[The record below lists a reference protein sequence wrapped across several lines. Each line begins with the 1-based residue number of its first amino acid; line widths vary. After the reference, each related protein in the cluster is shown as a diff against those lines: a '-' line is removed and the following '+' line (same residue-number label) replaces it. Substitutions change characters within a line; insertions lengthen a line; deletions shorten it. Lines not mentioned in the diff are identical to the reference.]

1 MAVAVKCGE
10 PNPEAPGMTCY
21 LKPPHATHKDI
32 AGGEWRHTELREA
45 EKVRRENP
53 IRKPQRKGGSKG
65 LLSATAR
72 AAEARRKALEAER
85 IAAGVSDFS
94 PINVWDG
101 TEDGM
106 IAAATSQASEDMR
119 RRLLRAMGQVATQ
132 QERLSTN
139 DAWALLISQGY
150 VRPDGVSAQAAGRVG
165 DIGCGLGLWGKTGEK
180 ELNRSGNGH
189 STVDNKV
196 RIYQSKILGRDYSE
210 FEEAIDTKAT
220 ELAVENWKKNH
231 DISNKV

>member
-1 MAVAVKCGE
+1 MAVKCGA

-21 LKPPHATHKDI
+21 LKPPHANHVDI
-32 AGGEWRHTELREA
+32 AGGKWSNTPLRED

-53 IRKPQRKGGSKG
+53 IRKPGKRASKR

-94 PINVWDG
+94 PINIWDG

-119 RRLLRAMGQVATQ
+119 RRLLRAMAQVATQ

-150 VRPDGVSAQAAGRVG
+150 VRPKNVSAQAAGRVG
-165 DIGCGLGLWGKTGEK
+165 DIGCGLGLWGKTGKK

-189 STVDNKV
+189 STDNRV
-196 RIYQSKILGRDYSE
+196 RIYQSQILGRDYSE
-210 FEEAIDTKAT
+210 FEETIDIKAT